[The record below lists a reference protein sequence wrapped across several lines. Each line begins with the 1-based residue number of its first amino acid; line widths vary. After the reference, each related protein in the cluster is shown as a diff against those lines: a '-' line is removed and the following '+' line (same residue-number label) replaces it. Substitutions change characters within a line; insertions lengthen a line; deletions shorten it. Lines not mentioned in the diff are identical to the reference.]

1 MEIKNTKATIA
12 VVKLEPSNGKHLK
25 NVKNGE
31 MFEGA
36 IFLGKYDY
44 AENYE
49 EVSED
54 EYKAYLK
61 KQQEQPELPPEE
73 HNDIMES
80 VQSARP

>member
-36 IFLGKYDY
+36 IFLGKYDS

-54 EYKAYLK
+54 EYEAYLK
-61 KQQEQPELPPEE
+61 KQAEPELPPEE

>member
-36 IFLGKYDY
+36 IFLGKYDS

-49 EVSED
+49 EVGKE
-54 EYKAYLK
+54 EYEAYLK
-61 KQQEQPELPPEE
+61 KQEEPELPPDE
-73 HNDIMES
+73 
-80 VQSARP
+80 